1 MKVTENPYYES
12 EDSIAT
18 VVNVSNDNHSIQ
30 SATIVQRSENPY
42 YGGI

>member
-18 VVNVSNDNHSIQ
+18 VVNVSDANNATQ